1 MKHRHT
7 FFSASLKS
15 LALLGFCCAAW
26 LTLPLSPALA
36 ADPVVEVVVGTTEP
50 APGADLHPGVLNAPF
65 AVCFEPNGDMWI
77 VEFDG
82 GRLLRRTVE
91 GKLVHVAGDGTQGY
105 ADGTALSAQFNKLH
119 NVTRLNDGRLL
130 MSDHE
135 NHAIRCY
142 DPKSGLISS
151 YSGNGSAGFFGDNGP
166 VMAATYN
173 EPICVEVTPD
183 NQSVLVADI
192 RNLRLRKID
201 LRTQQVQTIA
211 GNGQRGKPID
221 GQLAIDSPLL
231 DPRAA
236 IADSQGNIFFIE
248 RSGNSLRQIDPQG
261 RIHTIAGSGSAGHV
275 DGAALQATMRGPK
288 HLCLGPDDSIFIA
301 DDNNNAVRKFD
312 PTTQQLTTV
321 NWGPYQLLRPHGVA
335 VNDGWLYVADSY
347 HHRILRVKL

>member
-1 MKHRHT
+1 MT
-7 FFSASLKS
+7 LI
-15 LALLGFCCAAW
+15 GFCCGA
-26 LTLPLSPALA
+26 LLVSPTPTAVA
-36 ADPVVEVVVGTTEP
+36 ADAVVEVVAGTPQP
-50 APGADLHPGVLNAPF
+50 APSADLQPGELNAPF

-82 GRLLRRTVE
+82 GRLLRKTVE
-91 GKLVHVAGDGTQGY
+91 GKLLHVAGDGTRGY

-142 DPKSGLISS
+142 DPKTGLISS
-151 YSGNGSAGFFGDNGP
+151 YSGNGSAGFSGDGGP

-173 EPICVEVTPD
+173 EPICVEVHPD

-192 RNLRLRKID
+192 RNLRLRRID
-201 LRTQQVQTIA
+201 LLTQQVQTIA
-211 GNGQRGKPID
+211 GNGQRGKPVD
-221 GQLAIDSPLL
+221 GQLAIHSPLL

-236 IADSQGNIFFIE
+236 VADSQGNVFFIE
-248 RSGNSLRQIDPQG
+248 RSGNTLRQINPAG
-261 RIHTIAGSGSAGHV
+261 RIYTIAGSGSAGDE
-275 DGAALQATMRGPK
+275 DGDALQASMRGPK
-288 HLCLGPDDSIFIA
+288 HLCLGPHGSIFIA

-312 PTTQQLTTV
+312 PATQQLTTV

-335 VNDGWLYVADSY
+335 VHDGWLYVADSY
-347 HHRILRVKL
+347 HHRILRAKL